1 MPAKENRET
10 KEAAETIGDMIKTFG
25 ATISDILEDPEVKA
39 KAKEFAKT
47 VVDAAA
53 NVAQSKVKTEE
64 VRAKF
69 RNVGKAAQTLGTSL
83 EKNFKSE

>member
-1 MPAKENRET
+1 MKSEEKSET
-10 KEAAETIGDMIKTFG
+10 KKAAETIGDMIKTFG
-25 ATISDILEDPEVKA
+25 ASLGEILEDPEVKE

-47 VVDAAA
+47 VVDAAT

-64 VRAKF
+64 ARAKF
-69 RNVGKAAQTLGTSL
+69 RNVGKAAQTLGSSL